1 METTPP
7 VANQNARNNAN
18 RCVFGFKWRCRFF
31 WIDLYSNRNARGE
44 REEAMEEVMEEDDDG
59 ESPQMSATLLKILAA
74 HKRKVKRAFLIDE
87 NAVLKADCAVLK
99 AEIASIKEKIARV
112 DA

>member
-31 WIDLYSNRNARGE
+31 GLTSIQIKMLDASE
-44 REEAMEEVMEEDDDG
+44 EEVTEEAMEEVDDG
-59 ESPQMSATLLKILAA
+59 ESPQMSATLLKMLAA

-87 NAVLKADCAVLK
+87 NAVLKADCVVLK

-112 DA
+112 NA